1 MAIYSLKF
9 RTVHASCVTH
19 STETA
24 QLLAHATS
32 QLPTPGFVLTKR
44 KRAVLALMVEML
56 NNTQIA
62 VRLTVSPFNVKSHLS
77 CILQN

>member
-9 RTVHASCVTH
+9 RAVHASCVTH

-32 QLPTPGFVLTKR
+32 QLPTPGFALTECDR
-44 KRAVLALMVEML
+44 EVLALMVEEP
-56 NNTQIA
+56 NKT
-62 VRLTVSPFNVKSHLS
+62 
-77 CILQN
+77 